1 MAICPIPDLEFES
14 LFKDIRSAI
23 LLSISNI
30 KNNSEILGF
39 QIALALQC
47 FTNEY
52 LYDQT
57 DIEIEALEEL
67 ENLVDNKLTAGK
79 QPTPTELA
87 CLASYKALYEY
98 SWIQLVTMP
107 VELQELERRQIIEPE
122 EEKQLR
128 SKMPMLQ
135 EINDNVSRNVREQ
148 YEQNPYPRWVNTRL
162 SLAPKPIS
170 RSQKK

>member
-1 MAICPIPDLEFES
+1 M
-14 LFKDIRSAI
+14 
-23 LLSISNI
+23 
-30 KNNSEILGF
+30 
-39 QIALALQC
+39 QC

-57 DIEIEALEEL
+57 ELEIEALEKL
-67 ENLVDNKLTAGK
+67 ENLVGNKLTAGK

-98 SWIQLVTMP
+98 SWIQLVTVP
-107 VELQELERRQIIEPE
+107 VELQELERRQIIEPK

-148 YEQNPYPRWVNTRL
+148 YEQNPYPRWINTRL
-162 SLAPKPIS
+162 H
-170 RSQKK
+170 